1 MKKAITCLLV
11 FGGLFA
17 VNLPANAQLLKKLK
31 DKVTQAVDKNATQN
45 NTNTTN
51 NTNNTTNT
59 NPTNT
64 KGAGLTN
71 TAPPD
76 VIQSITDAETANQSA
91 KYSEARY
98 SIQQALMGVEIQIG
112 RELLQS
118 LPATVDNMPKDTT
131 KDKVMSTSYG
141 WNNLSMQRVYSDGK
155 DKLVTVTIG
164 NQVWYSSL
172 VNLYFNNVYIQQNT
186 EGDQNVKQTRVKGN
200 RAIIQFDQNK
210 GYTLIVPI
218 GQASMITWECVNFA
232 DENEVMN
239 AANTFDIDGIKKML
253 GEQ

>member
-1 MKKAITCLLV
+1 MKKTFMCVLV
-11 FGGLFA
+11 FGGLLTA
-17 VNLPANAQLLKKLK
+17 SLPVNAQLLKKLK
-31 DKVTQAVDKNATQN
+31 DKVTQAVDKNTTQN
-45 NTNTTN
+45 NTNTQD
-51 NTNNTTNT
+51 NTTNT
-59 NPTNT
+59 NTNPANT

-76 VIQSITDAETANQSA
+76 VMQNITDAETANQGA

-98 SIQQALMGVEIQIG
+98 AIQQALMGVEIQMG

-118 LPATVDNMPKDTT
+118 LPANVDNMPKDTT

-155 DKLVTVTIG
+155 DKQVTVTIG

-172 VNLYFNNVYIQQNT
+172 VNLYFNNVYVQQNT
-186 EGDQNVKQTRVKGN
+186 EADQNVKQTRVKGN
-200 RAIIQFDQNK
+200 RAIIQFDQSK

-218 GQASMITWECVNFA
+218 GQSSMITWECVNFA

-239 AANTFDIDGIKKML
+239 AANAFDIDGIKKML